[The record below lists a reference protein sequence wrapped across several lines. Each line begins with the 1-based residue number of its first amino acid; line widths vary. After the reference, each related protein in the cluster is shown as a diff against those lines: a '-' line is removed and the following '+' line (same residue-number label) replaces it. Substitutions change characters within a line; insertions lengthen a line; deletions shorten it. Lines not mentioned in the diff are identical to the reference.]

1 VSRNIAG
8 VSRAAEGSG
17 KTAAEVLAAAQAVSA
32 QAGEVRTRV
41 EDFVRQIQAA

>member
-8 VSRAAEGSG
+8 VSQVAESSG
-17 KTAAEVLAAAQAVSA
+17 KTAAEVLSAAQAVST

-41 EDFVRQIQAA
+41 ESFVRQIQAA